1 MAILIDINVPS
12 RTYIPAARLDELQK
26 AARVHTHNAPLSNDQ
41 VRAGREPSVVIPTL
55 VSHAR
60 LY

>member
-1 MAILIDINVPS
+1 MAILVDINVPS

-41 VRAGREPSVVIPTL
+41 VRAGREPSTFVVGL
-55 VSHAR
+55 
-60 LY
+60 